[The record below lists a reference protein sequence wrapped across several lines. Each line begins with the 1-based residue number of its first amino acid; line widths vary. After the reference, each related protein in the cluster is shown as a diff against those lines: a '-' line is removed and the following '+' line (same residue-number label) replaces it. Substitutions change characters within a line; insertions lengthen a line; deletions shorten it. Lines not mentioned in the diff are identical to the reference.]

1 MDLYYETSDGQKIDL
16 MNGPIYAISPETLT
30 GSTWEYSTIS
40 GVNGLGR
47 VKRFYKDAQERKLT
61 VGIMADTKEEFNTIM
76 YGLHRAFERDVRRLK
91 PGKLWWNDFYKE
103 VYAVDTSQEEFEE
116 YFESINRD
124 ITFMSVYPYWIRQKK
139 YQYFDAS
146 TYVGTHDF
154 DDYDFEYDYD
164 HEGVI
169 EIVDN
174 DCIDAA
180 NFEIIFYGPAQN
192 PNVTIGGHM
201 YEVLTDLEEGE
212 YVIVNSLRKTVRQY
226 NLDGTEENIFYL
238 RGRDQYIFEPIPS
251 GNMAIER
258 SKDQK
263 LDVIIYDERG
273 EPDWI

>member
-1 MDLYYETSDGQKIDL
+1 MELYYESSDGQKIDL
-16 MNGPIYAISPETLT
+16 MNGPIYAVSPETLT
-30 GSTWEYSTIS
+30 QSSWEYSTIS

-47 VKRFYKDAQERKLT
+47 VKRFYKDTQETKLT
-61 VGIMADTKEEFNTIM
+61 IGVMVETKEEFNRVM

-116 YFESINRD
+116 YFESVNRE

-139 YQYFDAS
+139 YQYFDSSSYA
-146 TYVGTHDF
+146 GTFDYDEFDFDHDF
-154 DDYDFEYDYD
+154 D

-169 EIVDN
+169 EVVDN

-201 YEVLTDLEEGE
+201 YEVLTDLDDGE
-212 YVIVNSLRKTVRQY
+212 YVVINSLRKTVRQY

-251 GNMAIER
+251 GRTAIER
-258 SKDQK
+258 NKDQK